1 MSAVKKFVFIVIS
14 ASLFASCNVG
24 ELEFDNL
31 EVTPISGVFSFPL
44 GEANY
49 VMRDLIGNQTGD
61 SLSFEEDTTSLFTLL
76 YFDTITYSAPD
87 ELVQIDDIN
96 FSGAI
101 SNMPMASGPV
111 MVNLIET
118 FQTDYNPQKNEELD
132 SVFYESGDLTITTTS
147 TIAADVAYT
156 FTITNTTNINTGVP
170 ISVSGNI
177 PAGGSGT
184 DMQTSSLIGHKTV
197 LTDPS
202 GSNAINIDLNAVV
215 TLNAGQSMAGTETL
229 TFDLTYGNQ
238 TFGLIYGKFGQDT
251 IQVGNQSIEI
261 DFFTQTERAGITFG
275 NPTISFDFRNTFGVP
290 IGVDF
295 AGLHGDDG
303 NGGNQVFLTGSII
316 NNDPVIDGSDLDTP
330 TPTTPGEIAQTII
343 EINRGNS
350 NIVNLLSQSPQRLIF
365 DVAGISNP
373 ESLTEGNYLQPTSSI
388 SAYVAL
394 EIPMEIQLE
403 DYEEKGS
410 FGLGDGL
417 DLSNVDSAFIR
428 LVTNNELPFNGTVNL
443 EVQDADSVALFP
455 ISDTSDPQFS
465 QEQLDRFT
473 NIPVIKAPLI
483 NINGEVTDPSGA
495 TEDISLTQEEV
506 ELLQNAS
513 HVIITMVLNTPVSQ
527 TSRDIYVKIL
537 ADYTLSLKVG
547 IGGKFNLEL

>member
-1 MSAVKKFVFIVIS
+1 MKKFVFIIIS

-49 VMRDLIGNQTGD
+49 VMRDLVSNQTGD
-61 SLSFEEDTTSLFTLL
+61 SLSFQEDSTSLYTLL
-76 YFDTITYSAPD
+76 YYDTITYSTPD
-87 ELVQIDDIN
+87 DLVQIDDIN
-96 FSGAI
+96 YSGSI
-101 SNMPMASGPV
+101 STIPIAVGPAS
-111 MVNLIET
+111 VNLIET
-118 FQTDYNPQKNEELD
+118 FQTTYDPQNSEELD
-132 SVFYESGDLTITTTS
+132 SIFYESGDLSITTTS
-147 TIAADVAYT
+147 TIPGDVSYT
-156 FTITNTTNINTGVP
+156 FTIANTTNVNTGTP
-170 ISVSGNI
+170 ISLTGNI
-177 PAGGSGT
+177 LAGGTGV
-184 DMQTSSLIGHKTV
+184 DMQTKSLIGHKTV
-197 LTDPS
+197 LVDTD
-202 GSNAINIDLNAVV
+202 GSNTFSIDLNAIV
-215 TLNAGQSMAGTETL
+215 TLTGGQSLAGTETL
-229 TFDLTYGNQ
+229 SFDLTYGNQ
-238 TFGLIYGKFGQDT
+238 TFGLIFGKFGRDT

-261 DFFTQTERAGITFG
+261 DFFTQTEREGITFG
-275 NPTISFDFRNTFGVP
+275 NPSISFDFRNTFGIP

-295 AGLHGDDG
+295 ANVYGDDG
-303 NGGNQVFLTGSII
+303 AGGNQVNLTGSVI
-316 NNDPVIDGSDLDTP
+316 NNDPVIAGSDLS
-330 TPTTPGEIAQTII
+330 TPTTSTPGETAQTIV

-350 NIVNLLSQSPQRLIF
+350 NLVNLLSQSPQRLVF

-373 ESLTEGNYLQPTSSI
+373 ENLTDGNYLQPTSSI
-388 SAYVAL
+388 SAFVTL
-394 EIPMEIQLE
+394 EVPMEVQLE
-403 DYEEKGS
+403 DFEESGS

-428 LVTNNELPFNGTVNL
+428 LVTNNELPFNGTINL

-455 ISDTSDPQFS
+455 ISDTTDPLFD

-495 TEDISLTQEEV
+495 TEDISLTEAEV
-506 ELLQNAS
+506 ELLQGAS